1 MKIDPAILA
10 EFNPANLTLPASC
23 LERQTID
30 QSAQP
35 TDSGSKPKAKF
46 DKFVCMWPADIF
58 EGVWKLCEQ
67 HNNYAP
73 LGILFALHKLWFE
86 GFRRNPVRLTSCSLQ
101 RLKISRWRKY
111 RALELLEKGGFISVE
126 RPHGKNPIITL
137 KWLPIKK
144 RFDTP

>member
-10 EFNPANLTLPASC
+10 EFDPANFTLPASC
-23 LERQTID
+23 LAPQTID
-30 QSAQP
+30 QSGHP
-35 TDSGSKPKAKF
+35 TDKSSKPKAKF
-46 DKFVCMWPADIF
+46 DKFFYMWPERVL
-58 EGVWKLCEQ
+58 EGVWAICVQ

-73 LGILFALHKLWFE
+73 LGILFALHKLWFK

-101 RLKISRWRKY
+101 KLKISRWRKY

-126 RPHGKNPIITL
+126 RPHGKNPIISL